1 MANVVADR
9 IKESTT
15 TTGTGTLV
23 LGGALTGFRTFSSVC
38 ANGDRVAYEI
48 HAVDTGGAPT
58 GAWEV
63 GFGVWGTGGSLSRVE
78 VVASS
83 NAGAAVNFAAGTKLV
98 SLTVPAALAQ
108 PLRRGLLGGI
118 NYYVRAD
125 GNDANA
131 GTENTAGGAFLT
143 LQKAISVAIDE
154 AFTGSGGGSDINI
167 NVGAGTFAGAWAGSG
182 VGNGYINIIGA
193 GAASTTIA
201 ATGSHGLSVYGAGPQ
216 WSIGSV
222 RIETAVSGFGVQAV
236 AGASVDI
243 VDLEF
248 GDCAEGYVHCYRGGT
263 AYVAN
268 VDLAGDTV
276 DGFVFDSGGT
286 IELGGTVDAVAALA
300 VSGAFAACRRG
311 LGHLHAAGATFANP
325 SNVTG
330 QRYNVAGNGVIWT
343 NGGGAS
349 FIPGNSAGATTT
361 GGQYL

>member
-1 MANVVADR
+1 MARIVADR
-9 IKESTT
+9 VQETT
-15 TTGTGTLV
+15 TSTGTGAITLA
-23 LGGALTGFRTFSSVC
+23 GAMVGYRAFSAVC
-38 ANGDRVAYEI
+38 ADGDDVAYEI
-48 HAVDTGGAPT
+48 HAVDGDGAPS

-63 GFGVWGTGGSLSRVE
+63 GFGRWNTGGTLTRRE

-83 NAGAAVNFAAGTKLV
+83 NAGAAVNFAAGSKRV

-108 PLRRGLLGGI
+108 PLRRGQLGGI

-154 AFTGSGGGSDINI
+154 ASSGSGGGSDINI

-222 RIETAVSGFGVQAV
+222 RIETAVSGYGVEVV

-243 VDLEF
+243 IDVEF

-263 AYVAN
+263 ANVSN
-268 VDLAGDTV
+268 VDLSGDAV
-276 DGFVFDSGGT
+276 DGFAFDSGGT
-286 IELGGTVDAVAALA
+286 IEMGGTIDAVSPL
-300 VSGAFAACRRG
+300 VLSGAFAACRRG
-311 LGHLHAAGATFANP
+311 LGHLNAADATFANA

-330 QRYNVAGNGVIWT
+330 QRYNVNGNGVIWT

-349 FIPGNSAGATTT
+349 FVPGSVAGAAAS